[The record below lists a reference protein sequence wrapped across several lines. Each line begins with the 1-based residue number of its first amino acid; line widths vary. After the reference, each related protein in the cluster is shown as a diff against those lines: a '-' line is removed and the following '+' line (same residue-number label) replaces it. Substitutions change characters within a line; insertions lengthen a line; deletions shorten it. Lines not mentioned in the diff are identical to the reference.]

1 MKILQILAIPAF
13 GILSAVMS
21 LPTTNIENS
30 QTKITIQEHSTKLN
44 QIILRL
50 DDDEN
55 NSENQFSL
63 ISNIIKKNN
72 KYEKL
77 DKKYF
82 DLRGSNIV
90 SVAEI
95 DREEMCRPNSN
106 NDQNSN
112 FPKNSPQPHPNKK
125 TPIQI
130 RQILTKIIPILLRCR
145 NPISNQIIHILSPGP
160 PRIPQPHH
168 LNRSWS

>member
-13 GILSAVMS
+13 GFLSVLS

-50 DDDEN
+50 DDDDK
-55 NSENQFSL
+55 NSESQYSL

-90 SVAEI
+90 SVAAI
-95 DREEMCRPNSN
+95 DREEMCRANSS

-112 FPKNSPQPHPNKK
+112 FVKDCEN
-125 TPIQI
+125 
-130 RQILTKIIPILLRCR
+130 LLEVS
-145 NPISNQIIHILSPGP
+145 I
-160 PRIPQPHH
+160 
-168 LNRSWS
+168 